1 MDDGGLKLG
10 VVRLGFGVPPYP
22 VAYREGEAHPI
33 VMEVSARAGLFQGR
47 IKGEGDVA
55 DVVRLYRLMMAL
67 DQCVGQE
74 ASVDFRLD
82 LDEGLDGWLQ
92 MTFGLT
98 RRGELVIDTLLSAG
112 LDSETRLAGS
122 TTLDQT
128 WIRIWIGQLREIIA
142 RYLPAFEG

>member
-1 MDDGGLKLG
+1 MDDDGLKLG
-10 VVRLGFGVPPYP
+10 DVTLAFWVPPYP

-55 DVVRLYRLMMAL
+55 DVVRLYRVLVVL
-67 DQCVGQE
+67 DTRVGQQ
-74 ASVDFRLD
+74 ADADFSLD
-82 LDEGLDGWLQ
+82 LDYGEDGWLQ
-92 MTFGLT
+92 MKFGLKPL
-98 RRGELVIDTLLSAG
+98 GELVVDAVLGAG
-112 LDSETRLAGS
+112 SDSETQLVCS

-128 WIRIWIGQLREIIA
+128 WIRIWIRQLREIIA

>member
-1 MDDGGLKLG
+1 MDDDGLKLG
-10 VVRLGFGVPPYP
+10 DVTLGFWVPPYP
-22 VAYREGEAHPI
+22 VAYREGDPHPI
-33 VMEVSARAGLFQGR
+33 MMEVSARAGFFQGR

-55 DVVRLYRLMMAL
+55 DIVRLYRLMVAL
-67 DQCVGQE
+67 DQRVGQE
-74 ASVDFRLD
+74 ASVDFRLE
-82 LDEGLDGWLQ
+82 LDDGLDGWLQ

-98 RRGELVIDTLLSAG
+98 RQGELVIDMLLSAD

-128 WIRIWIGQLREIIA
+128 WIRIWMGQLREIIA